1 MTLHFKRTGSGQPV
15 VLLHGLFGSLDNLGM
30 VTRYLYKQFDVISMD
45 LPDHGQSPHTEQ
57 FSYVNYAQMVMDTIT
72 ALGLSQPVL
81 LGHSMGGKVAM
92 HIALHY
98 PDMVSKLIVA
108 DIAPV
113 KYSPRHNNVFAGLQA
128 VDLAQIQSRKE
139 AEAMMAQHIVEPGVI
154 QFLLRSLSKNEHDQ
168 FQWRFNLPLLLRD
181 YAQLSDGIDSDT
193 PFEKPALFIKGGESE
208 YITSAHRPVINR
220 LFPHA
225 TAKIMQGT
233 GHWLHA
239 EKPSVFS
246 KLVADFIAGQ

>member
-1 MTLHFKRTGSGQPV
+1 
-15 VLLHGLFGSLDNLGM
+15 
-30 VTRYLYKQFDVISMD
+30 
-45 LPDHGQSPHTEQ
+45 
-57 FSYVNYAQMVMDTIT
+57 
-72 ALGLSQPVL
+72 
-81 LGHSMGGKVAM
+81 M